1 MSIFYLLPKGSAPYQ
16 YWLPYWLRKSFN
28 CSQVPKTCHSN
39 LPQLKFHLAI
49 CPERM
54 FTCSVSS
61 HGTEV
66 QRQQREG
73 RHNTTT
79 QLHHNLITFC
89 LVTTT
94 TTIGTAFC
102 DQVML
107 WTLLLGHWGSTT
119 QTQTPITFWFQ
130 SRRKIRSSCWSNFYS
145 NLWMWDG
152 RFCCFWDYGEE
163 KFSIGAINNFFYFQQ
178 VKLLKMEVEK
188 EGSWK

>member
-1 MSIFYLLPKGSAPYQ
+1 
-16 YWLPYWLRKSFN
+16 
-28 CSQVPKTCHSN
+28 
-39 LPQLKFHLAI
+39 
-49 CPERM
+49 M

-107 WTLLLGHWGSTT
+107 CTLVLGFGALGLNHSDSDTNNILVPEPEKDKIKLL
-119 QTQTPITFWFQ
+119 
-130 SRRKIRSSCWSNFYS
+130 
-145 NLWMWDG
+145 
-152 RFCCFWDYGEE
+152 
-163 KFSIGAINNFFYFQQ
+163 
-178 VKLLKMEVEK
+178 VKLLL
-188 EGSWK
+188 